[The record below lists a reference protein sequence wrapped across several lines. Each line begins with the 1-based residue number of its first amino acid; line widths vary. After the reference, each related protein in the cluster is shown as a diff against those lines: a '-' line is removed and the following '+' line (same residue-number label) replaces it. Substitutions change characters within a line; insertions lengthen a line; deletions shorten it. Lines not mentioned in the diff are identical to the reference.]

1 MDAVEYHAASES
13 GKAPYFQDKLTKLLS
28 NQQIYEKIEQERPKD
43 KQTGNTSL
51 ELTTKPSGR
60 FNSKKQM
67 ELNLMMGE
75 KKSEKIT
82 DNLLKTYGS
91 NYSTL
96 DKLVE
101 GNLKKQE
108 SDIQKRYQQL
118 SQTRT
123 AQIEQELEP
132 VQEVAEQLSSS
143 TQPLYNRQA
152 RKQRPVFAS
161 AQHTTHS
168 KTAFK

>member
-1 MDAVEYHAASES
+1 M
-13 GKAPYFQDKLTKLLS
+13 
-28 NQQIYEKIEQERPKD
+28 I
-43 KQTGNTSL
+43 
-51 ELTTKPSGR
+51 
-60 FNSKKQM
+60 
-67 ELNLMMGE
+67 MGE